1 MRADH
6 PRLNALAEQRISV
19 LVMNAKGGAGKTTL
33 ATNLAAAYAHHGV
46 ATALVDHDPQSSATH
61 WLAARAEARPQILG
75 VEAHRSGAGVTRAFL
90 MRDAHHADRIVIDTP
105 AALAPRQM
113 GQWVGEADRV
123 IVPVLPSGIDIK
135 AASRFI
141 GELLLNPT
149 MRARRVPLAVVAN
162 RVRANTLVLEKL
174 KRFLNSLHIPFVT
187 TIRDTQNFVRG
198 ADSGDG
204 IFDASMPQVAT
215 DREAL
220 LTLIQWLEAP
230 GEMRS
235 PRGQQS

>member
-1 MRADH
+1 MRVDR
-6 PRLNALAEQRISV
+6 PGLPALADRRLSV
-19 LVMNAKGGAGKTTL
+19 LVMNAKGGSGKTTL

-46 ATALVDHDPQSSATH
+46 PTALVDHDPQSSATQ
-61 WLAARAEARPQILG
+61 WLAARADARPQILG

-105 AALAPRQM
+105 AALAPGQM

-141 GELLLNPT
+141 GQLLLDPT

-162 RVRANTLVLEKL
+162 RVRANTLVFEKL
-174 KRFLNSLHIPFVT
+174 KRFLNSLNIPFVT
-187 TIRDTQNFVRG
+187 TVRDTQNFVRG
-198 ADSGDG
+198 ADTGDG
-204 IFDASMPQVAT
+204 IFDASMPQVTT

-220 LTLIQWLEAP
+220 LTLIGWLEAP
-230 GEMRS
+230 GET
-235 PRGQQS
+235 RGLRGR